1 MSMAWQIV
9 LTILYALIAWTLGVL
24 LARAFYKALYLK
36 ILVTQGKVPII
47 IELMTLL
54 TVLATAVFLAF
65 AGEVLVNILVPPK
78 DDASLVI
85 ASTRLVIVIFTFSG
99 MFYFQLYRDRKNLV
113 EKLKD
118 KKFLKQAI
126 REMKSGQKPKK

>member
-1 MSMAWQIV
+1 MAWQIV